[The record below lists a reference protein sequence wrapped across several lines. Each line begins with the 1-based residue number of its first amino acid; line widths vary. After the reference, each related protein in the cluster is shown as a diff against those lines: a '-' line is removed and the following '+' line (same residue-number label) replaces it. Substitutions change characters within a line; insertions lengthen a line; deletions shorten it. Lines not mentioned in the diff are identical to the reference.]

1 MQIIVVGCGNVGK
14 TLIEQL
20 VKEGHDVTAV
30 DLDKSRVEQV
40 VREYDVMG
48 YIGNAGSRAMLVEAG
63 IKNADVL
70 LAVTASDELNLLC
83 CLIAR
88 KAGNCKTIARVR
100 NPIYTLEEV
109 SFIKEE
115 LGLSLIINP
124 EMAAAHE
131 IARLIK
137 YPSAIRVENFAK
149 GRLDLLGCKV
159 QEGSELVG
167 CALMD
172 IAAKHKVN
180 MLVVAVQRGGDVVI
194 PNGQYVIEEGDVLY
208 FVAEPTEVLRS
219 MKKLG
224 NVNRKVHKV
233 MIIGGGETTVY
244 LSKHLLNMGIDVTI
258 IESSKERCGELN
270 ELLPEALVIHGDGT
284 DRELLL
290 EEGIESMNIVVAW
303 TNFDEENIM
312 LSLYA
317 QQHAGAKAITKIHKI
332 EHDEILQTLDMGSV
346 CYPKKITAERILQYI
361 RAMNNSMGSNVETLY
376 QLLDDK
382 VEVLEFVVGSEHP
395 FLGIPLEK
403 LHLKKN
409 LLIACIVRSGK
420 LIIPGGKDE
429 IRMNDSVVVVTRERG
444 LKCIS
449 DIMR

>member
-1 MQIIVVGCGNVGK
+1 MQIIVVGCGNVGR

-48 YIGNAGSRAMLVEAG
+48 YIGNGASRTLLIDAGV
-63 IKNADVL
+63 KKADVL
-70 LAVTASDELNLLC
+70 LAVTAADELNLLC

-88 KAGNCKTIARVR
+88 KAGDCKTIARVR

-137 YPSAIRVENFAK
+137 FPSAIRVENFAK
-149 GRLDLLGCKV
+149 GRLDLLGCRVK
-159 QEGSELVG
+159 EGSELAG

-172 IAAKHKVN
+172 ITSKHNVN
-180 MLVVAVQRGGDVVI
+180 MLVIAVQRKGEVVI
-194 PNGQYVIEEGDVLY
+194 PNGQYVLEEGDVVY
-208 FVAEPTEVLRS
+208 FVAEPTKVMQS

-244 LSKHLLNMGIDVTI
+244 LSKHLLNIGIHVTI
-258 IESSKERCGELN
+258 IESSKERCGELS
-270 ELLPEALVIHGDGT
+270 ELLPNALVICGDGT

-317 QQHAGAKAITKIHKI
+317 QQHAKAKAITKIHKI
-332 EHDEILQTLDMGSV
+332 EHDEILQTLDVGSI

-376 QLLDDK
+376 QLVDDRI
-382 VEVLEFVVGSEHP
+382 EVLEFVVRSNHD

-409 LLIACIVRSGK
+409 LLIACIVRAGK
-420 LIIPGGKDE
+420 FIIPGGKDE
-429 IRMNDSVVVVTRERG
+429 IRMNDSVIVVTMDRG
-444 LKCIS
+444 LECIS